1 MLAGDRTR
9 RASRA
14 ACKKRGAA
22 VIRRFDGIV
31 SYDAGEGE
39 EYGILTGAA
48 LAAAIIITF
57 GAAVCQ
63 SLTGFGFA
71 LVMLPLLS
79 LVWDVKSAV
88 VVTSVLST
96 ISLMPLALQARQH
109 VRRATTIAMLAGSVL
124 GTPAGLWILE
134 WIDPEALKVCVGLV
148 VIVASVVAYK
158 VRELKVR
165 RGRTVP
171 AAAAGVMSGV
181 LGGSTSMGGPPA
193 VFYVQS
199 TESTVEMFRGTLIA
213 FFLLSGLYRVGGFA
227 AVGRVTSEV
236 TAISA
241 ITLPAMAIG
250 LIGGFWLRPRVQG
263 ELFRLLVL
271 LVLVFTSVAVIIS
284 AARDMM

>member
-1 MLAGDRTR
+1 LTD
-9 RASRA
+9 A
-14 ACKKRGAA
+14 ALGAA
-22 VIRRFDGIV
+22 VI
-31 SYDAGEGE
+31 
-39 EYGILTGAA
+39 
-48 LAAAIIITF
+48 ITC

-88 VVTSVLST
+88 VTTSVLST
-96 ISLMPLALQARQH
+96 ISLLPLALQSRRH
-109 VRRATTIAMLAGSVL
+109 VRLKTTMAMLGGSLL
-124 GTPAGLWILE
+124 GTPAGLWILD

-148 VIVASVVAYK
+148 VIAASVIAYQ
-158 VRELKVR
+158 VREVKVR
-165 RGRTVP
+165 RGGKVP
-171 AAAAGVMSGV
+171 AVAAGVMSGV

-193 VFYVQS
+193 VFYVQG
-199 TESTVEMFRGTLIA
+199 TEPSVDMFRGTLIV

-227 AVGRVTSEV
+227 AVGRITSEV
-236 TAISA
+236 VTTSA

-250 LIGGFWLRPRVQG
+250 LVGGMWLRPRVQG

-284 AARDMM
+284 AARDMI